1 MRILFL
7 DIDGVLN
14 TQKYLKEVWDKKKRD
29 HVDLDDLDSLA
40 NHKMLDIDMNK
51 LKLLKEIVDECDLSV
66 VITSSWK
73 RLTVYPL
80 VEKRLIELGIP
91 VVGVTIDNMDNRGKG
106 IKNYIKKYNIEEYIV
121 LDDDIFYDYDEEIL
135 KRLVKT
141 SFYEDGLDE
150 EKKEEA
156 IRLIKK

>member
-91 VVGVTIDNMDNRGKG
+91 VVGVTIDNMDNRGQG
-106 IKNYIKKYNIEEYIV
+106 IKNYIKKYNIKEYIV

>member
-91 VVGVTIDNMDNRGKG
+91 VVGVTIDNMDNRGHG
-106 IKNYIKKYNIEEYIV
+106 IKNYIKKYNIKEYII

>member
-51 LKLLKEIVDECDLSV
+51 LKLLKEIVE
-66 VITSSWK
+66 
-73 RLTVYPL
+73 
-80 VEKRLIELGIP
+80 
-91 VVGVTIDNMDNRGKG
+91 
-106 IKNYIKKYNIEEYIV
+106 
-121 LDDDIFYDYDEEIL
+121 
-135 KRLVKT
+135 
-141 SFYEDGLDE
+141 
-150 EKKEEA
+150 
-156 IRLIKK
+156 